1 MNTDRHLKNELS
13 ELAAERNARKIKE
26 LREGSTE
33 KPIDWQKVR
42 IQAAIV
48 AMQGILASKTMMKI
62 IDETVRIGEL
72 NGKEVSA
79 DSAAAKI
86 SVGFADALVK
96 ELKGE

>member
-42 IQAAIV
+42 IQAAIA
-48 AMQGILASKTMMKI
+48 AMQGMLSNDCSVQSVMDMSEKVHRLPSDILATMA
-62 IDETVRIGEL
+62 
-72 NGKEVSA
+72 VSQ
-79 DSAAAKI
+79 
-86 SVGFADALVK
+86 ADALVK
-96 ELKGE
+96 KLKGE

>member
-42 IQAAIV
+42 IQAAIA
-48 AMQGILASKTMMKI
+48 AMQGMLSNDCSVQSVMDMSEKVHRLPSDILATMA
-62 IDETVRIGEL
+62 
-72 NGKEVSA
+72 VSQ
-79 DSAAAKI
+79 
-86 SVGFADALVK
+86 ADALVK

>member
-33 KPIDWQKVR
+33 KPIDWQQVR
-42 IQAAIV
+42 IQAAIA
-48 AMQGILASKTMMKI
+48 AMQGMLSNDCSVQSVMDMSEKVHRLPSDILATMA
-62 IDETVRIGEL
+62 
-72 NGKEVSA
+72 VSQ
-79 DSAAAKI
+79 
-86 SVGFADALVK
+86 ADALVE

>member
-42 IQAAIV
+42 IQAAIA
-48 AMQGILASKTMMKI
+48 AMQGMLSNDCSVQSVMDMSEKVHRLPGDILATMA
-62 IDETVRIGEL
+62 
-72 NGKEVSA
+72 VSQ
-79 DSAAAKI
+79 
-86 SVGFADALVK
+86 ADALVE

>member
-42 IQAAIV
+42 IQAAIA
-48 AMQGILASKTMMKI
+48 AMQGILSNDCSVQSVMDMSEKVHRLPSDILATMA
-62 IDETVRIGEL
+62 
-72 NGKEVSA
+72 VSQ
-79 DSAAAKI
+79 
-86 SVGFADALVK
+86 ADALVK
-96 ELKGE
+96 KLKGE

>member
-42 IQAAIV
+42 IQAAIA
-48 AMQGILASKTMMKI
+48 AMQGILSNQSSVVVS
-62 IDETVRIGEL
+62 DEVVIRDS
-72 NGKEVSA
+72 VSL
-79 DSAAAKI
+79 
-86 SVGFADALVK
+86 ADALVK

>member
-33 KPIDWQKVR
+33 KPIDWQEVR
-42 IQAAIV
+42 IQAAIA
-48 AMQGILASKTMMKI
+48 AMQGMLSNDCSVQSVMDMSEKVHRLPSDILATMA
-62 IDETVRIGEL
+62 
-72 NGKEVSA
+72 VSQ
-79 DSAAAKI
+79 
-86 SVGFADALVK
+86 ADALVE

>member
-42 IQAAIV
+42 IQAAIA
-48 AMQGILASKTMMKI
+48 AMQGMLSNDCSVQSVMDMSEKFHRLPNDILATI
-62 IDETVRIGEL
+62 A
-72 NGKEVSA
+72 VSQ
-79 DSAAAKI
+79 
-86 SVGFADALVK
+86 ADALVK